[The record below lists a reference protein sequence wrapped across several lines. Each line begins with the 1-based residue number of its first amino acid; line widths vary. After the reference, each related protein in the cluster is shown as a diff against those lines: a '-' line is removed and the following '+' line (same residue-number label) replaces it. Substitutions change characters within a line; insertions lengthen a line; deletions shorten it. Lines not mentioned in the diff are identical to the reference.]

1 MGSDSDNDVD
11 DEFLEDSQDD
21 YDENLNFIIPKP
33 WLSETQDQTDVEIKA
48 AYVAPNRSKTIYEF
62 GKQRRTFGQK
72 VSFGDKDAQ
81 DIPIALGPQ
90 NDPQFMHQIKK
101 LVNDMGLQASY
112 QKVDEST
119 QTFWNKKVNKAVE
132 TTTEKNYIEIDEDNQ
147 EFSNFINKACALME
161 EALTNNETINIF
173 ADDFNLNADDDFDR
187 QGGANELSL
196 IQELKSFE
204 YEECQH
210 K

>member
-1 MGSDSDNDVD
+1 
-11 DEFLEDSQDD
+11 LEDSQDD

-33 WLSETQDQTDVEIKA
+33 WISETQDQTDAEINM

-62 GKQRRTFGQK
+62 GKTRRTFGQK
-72 VSFGDKDAQ
+72 CSFADKDAQ
-81 DIPIALGPQ
+81 DIPIAIGPQ
-90 NDPQFMHQIKK
+90 NDPLLGHQLKK

-112 QKVDEST
+112 QKVYQST

-132 TTTEKNYIEIDEDNQ
+132 TTTEKNYIEIDEENQ
-147 EFSNFINKACALME
+147 DFTNFLNKACALME
-161 EALTNNETINIF
+161 EALTHNETINIF

-196 IQELKSFE
+196 IQE
-204 YEECQH
+204 
-210 K
+210 